1 MDYILNLKQS
11 PDDGRDFIFKNENI
25 DTFKNTFPVELDLRN
40 DLMPVRNQGSQGT
53 CYAQSAACMKEWQE
67 KHNYDNNDYFS
78 PQFFYNLR
86 SNKYDD
92 DQNND
97 EGMYGRDVMVLLKKY
112 GICSEQLYPYGKI
125 EDRSDISNNVYEEAK
140 SHLIKAYAKVTDLEK
155 TKRSLCENGP
165 CFITFPVYNYTSEF
179 WKETD
184 KTKKR
189 IGGHA
194 VVLVGY
200 TSEGFI
206 VRNSWGLKWGENGYG
221 IYKYEDWGAH
231 KEIWTIVDEKT
242 PLEKIQEFKLHVDR
256 TPEPEK
262 QCCVIS

>member
-1 MDYILNLKQS
+1 MEYICNVRTSPEDKRDYIFVGTTGKL
-11 PDDGRDFIFKNENI
+11 PD
-25 DTFKNTFPVELDLRN
+25 TLDYRN
-40 DLMPVRNQGSQGT
+40 DLQIIRNQGNQGT
-53 CYAQSAACMKEWQE
+53 CYAQSAACIKEWQE
-67 KHNYDNNDYFS
+67 FKDYGYKGQFS
-78 PQFFYNLR
+78 PQFFYNNR
-86 SNKYDD
+86 TNVYDD
-92 DQNND
+92 ND
-97 EGMYGRDVMVLLKKY
+97 KNDNGMFSRDVMKLLTTM
-112 GICSEQLYPYGKI
+112 GICTEHTYPYGKI
-125 EDRSDISNNVYEEAK
+125 EDRSDISNKVYEEAK

-262 QCCVIS
+262 QCCIIS